1 MPTVPNMPLN
11 FDALRKALV
20 EEIQRVTAVTCIVA
34 EPETQNVPRPPKPYF
49 TLKMV
54 SPAIKQG
61 DDSASNLGGTV
72 WNRGGQ
78 RKMVVDFN
86 CYGCSHEQAYNYAA
100 LWQSSLELE
109 TVQARLRKAGI
120 AVWLNGSVQD
130 LSALLNSGF
139 EGRALLEVAFG
150 VAANLTEDLG
160 AIQTINVSG
169 DVTTDQDI
177 TETIN
182 AQVIAP

>member
-1 MPTVPNMPLN
+1 MPPAPKLPLN

-20 EEIQRVTAVTCIVA
+20 DEIQRVTTLTCIVA

-54 SPAIKQG
+54 SPAIKSG

-78 RKMVVDFN
+78 RKMIVDFN
-86 CYGCSHEQAYNYAA
+86 CYGCSHEQAYNFAS
-100 LWQSSLELE
+100 LWQQSLELE
-109 TVQARLRKAGI
+109 TVQANLRVAGI

-139 EGRALLEVAFG
+139 EGRALLEVSFG
-150 VAANLTEDLG
+150 IASNLSEDLG
-160 AIQTINVSG
+160 TIETINVTG
-169 DVTTDQDI
+169 EVTTDQNI
-177 TETIN
+177 VETIN